1 MKHKDISYKRAGK
14 FEESRYEK
22 IHNVVFDNSTTAS
35 IAVAEEISNLIK
47 SKQKTN
53 EKCIIGLATGSSPI
67 AVYNELIRL
76 HNEEKLSFHNVITF
90 NLDEYLPM
98 HKKDIQSYY
107 FFMHEHLFNH
117 IDILPENI
125 HIPDGTVSNDGLYQY
140 CVDYELK
147 IRDTGGL
154 DYQLLGIGRTGHI
167 GFNEPGSH
175 LNSGTRS
182 ITLDHLTRSDAASSF
197 QGIENVPRKAITMGI
212 GTVMAAKRIVL
223 LGWGQHK
230 SQIIK
235 ETIEGDISS
244 EVPATYLQNHQ
255 NTTFILDNE
264 AGGELTR
271 NKTSWLVK
279 PSVWNEELKSKAIVW
294 LCEKTNKSILKLT
307 DKD

>member
-22 IHNVVFDNSTTAS
+22 IHNVVFDNSIIAS

-76 HNEEKLSFHNVITF
+76 HNEEKLSFHNVITC

-147 IRDTGGL
+147 IRDSGGL
-154 DYQLLGIGRTGHI
+154 DYGIKHTESSGR
-167 GFNEPGSH
+167 
-175 LNSGTRS
+175 L
-182 ITLDHLTRSDAASSF
+182 
-197 QGIENVPRKAITMGI
+197 
-212 GTVMAAKRIVL
+212 
-223 LGWGQHK
+223 
-230 SQIIK
+230 
-235 ETIEGDISS
+235 
-244 EVPATYLQNHQ
+244 
-255 NTTFILDNE
+255 
-264 AGGELTR
+264 
-271 NKTSWLVK
+271 
-279 PSVWNEELKSKAIVW
+279 
-294 LCEKTNKSILKLT
+294 
-307 DKD
+307 